1 MKASSQEMAV
11 FLYKM
16 AVFVYKMA
24 LFMHKMAVFLYNIT
38 ALHKTG
44 NYLNDPF

>member
-1 MKASSQEMAV
+1 M
-11 FLYKM
+11 YKM

-24 LFMHKMAVFLYNIT
+24 LFMHKMAVFLYKIT